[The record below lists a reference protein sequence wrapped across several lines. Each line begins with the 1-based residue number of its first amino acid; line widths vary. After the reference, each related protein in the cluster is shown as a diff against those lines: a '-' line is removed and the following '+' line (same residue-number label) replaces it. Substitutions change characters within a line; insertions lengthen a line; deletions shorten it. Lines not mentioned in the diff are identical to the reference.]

1 MNIAAAAEAQKLML
15 IVKNTMMMI
24 IEMSGLDHNI
34 DLIDNIRFFRLS
46 IVIANTKDIFLLMLF
61 QNVYE
66 KWSIYNSLNSSPLP

>member
-24 IEMSGLDHNI
+24 IEMSDLDHNI

-46 IVIANTKDIFLLMLF
+46 IVITNTKDIFLLMFF

-66 KWSIYNSLNSSPLP
+66 K

>member
-1 MNIAAAAEAQKLML
+1 MNIAAASQKLML

-46 IVIANTKDIFLLMLF
+46 IVIANTKDIFMLMLF

-66 KWSIYNSLNSSPLP
+66 KWSIFNSLNSSPLS

>member
-46 IVIANTKDIFLLMLF
+46 IVIANTKDIFL
-61 QNVYE
+61 
-66 KWSIYNSLNSSPLP
+66 

>member
-1 MNIAAAAEAQKLML
+1 MNIAAAASQKLML

-46 IVIANTKDIFLLMLF
+46 IVITNTKDIFLLMLF

-66 KWSIYNSLNSSPLP
+66 K

>member
-1 MNIAAAAEAQKLML
+1 MNIAAAASQKLML

-46 IVIANTKDIFLLMLF
+46 IVITNTKDIFLLMLF

>member
-46 IVIANTKDIFLLMLF
+46 IVITNTKDIFLLMLF

>member
-1 MNIAAAAEAQKLML
+1 MNIAAAASQKLML

-46 IVIANTKDIFLLMLF
+46 IVITNTKDIFLLMFF

>member
-1 MNIAAAAEAQKLML
+1 MNIAAAAQKLML

-66 KWSIYNSLNSSPLP
+66 KWSIFNSLNSSPLS

>member
-1 MNIAAAAEAQKLML
+1 MNIAAAAAQKLML

-66 KWSIYNSLNSSPLP
+66 K

>member
-1 MNIAAAAEAQKLML
+1 MNIAAASQKLML

-46 IVIANTKDIFLLMLF
+46 IVITNTKDIFLLMFF